1 MHKQRLFIVI
11 AGAVGVLSA
20 FLPWARV
27 SLFGF
32 STSVNGIDGGD
43 GWLSLALFGAAIGL
57 VLVTGD
63 KKLVLE
69 GTMKKAVAGIGAGA
83 AAFMLIELLRIG
95 FQFASFG
102 VYFSLL
108 AGVAVMAVPF
118 VIKGDGSMQM
128 PTKDSI
134 KDELKYYKI

>member
-1 MHKQRLFIVI
+1 
-11 AGAVGVLSA
+11 
-20 FLPWARV
+20 
-27 SLFGF
+27 
-32 STSVNGIDGGD
+32 
-43 GWLSLALFGAAIGL
+43 
-57 VLVTGD
+57 
-63 KKLVLE
+63 
-69 GTMKKAVAGIGAGA
+69 MKKAVAGIGAGA

-134 KDELKYYKI
+134 KDELK

>member
-32 STSVNGIDGGD
+32 SASVNGIDGGG

-57 VLVTGD
+57 VLATGD
-63 KKLVLE
+63 RKLVLG

-134 KDELKYYKI
+134 KDELK

>member
-57 VLVTGD
+57 VLATGD

-134 KDELKYYKI
+134 KDELK